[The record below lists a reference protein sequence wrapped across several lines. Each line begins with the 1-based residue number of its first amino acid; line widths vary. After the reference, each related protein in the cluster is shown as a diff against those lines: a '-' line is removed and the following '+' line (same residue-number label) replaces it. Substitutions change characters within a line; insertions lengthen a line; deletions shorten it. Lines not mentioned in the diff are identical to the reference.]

1 MGVIGELSLDL
12 SPGSDKV
19 IARLFA
25 PEEQIQGEL
34 WVCRFEIGEPLDVSG
49 DINGSTSLQSI
60 ALALQC
66 LSAALYGSAEYRA
79 GKLGIHGQLGG
90 YLTIPAPGV
99 VLDIA
104 PFPF

>member
-1 MGVIGELSLDL
+1 VDVVGEIALDL

-25 PEEQIQGEL
+25 PEERLAGEL
-34 WVCRFEIGEPLDVSG
+34 WVCRFEISEPIGVSG
-49 DINGSTSLQSI
+49 DINGSTSLQAI

-66 LSAALYGSAEYRA
+66 LSAALYGSTEYRA
-79 GKLGIHGQLGG
+79 GRLGIHGEFGG
-90 YLTIPAPGV
+90 YLTIPAPHV
-99 VLDIA
+99 VLDNA

>member
-1 MGVIGELSLDL
+1 MDVIGELILNL
-12 SPGSDKV
+12 SPGSDTV
-19 IARLFA
+19 TVRLFA
-25 PEEQIQGEL
+25 PEERVRGEL
-34 WVCRFEIGEPLDVSG
+34 WVCRFEISEPLDVSG
-49 DINGSTSLQSI
+49 DVNGSTSLQSI

-79 GKLGIHGQLGG
+79 GQLGIYGQFGG
-90 YLTIPAPGV
+90 YLTIPAPRV

>member
-1 MGVIGELSLDL
+1 MDVIGELILDL
-12 SPGSDKV
+12 SSGSDKV
-19 IARLFA
+19 IARIFA
-25 PEEQIQGEL
+25 PEERIQGEL

-79 GKLGIHGQLGG
+79 GQLGISGQFGG
-90 YLTIPAPGV
+90 YLTIPAPRV